1 MAKASIDF
9 NAADIAA
16 QAEEARQSDL
26 DALPYGVIKLDRQG
40 VVKFYSAT
48 EARLS
53 GYGVAPLGQN
63 LFDISQC
70 PNREDLRARIMGA
83 IESGAMENAPVDLE
97 LAWLGDLS
105 NPLREMR
112 IRVQSARDGGVW
124 MFIERD

>member
-1 MAKASIDF
+1 MAKAGIDF

-16 QAEEARQSDL
+16 QAERASQADL
-26 DALPYGVIKLDRQG
+26 DTLPYGVIKLDRRG

-53 GYGVAPLGQN
+53 GYGVQPLGRN

-70 PNREDLRARIMGA
+70 PSREDLRARIMGA
-83 IESGAMENAPVDLE
+83 IEAGVPGSAPVDME

-105 NPLREMR
+105 NPKREMR

-124 MFIERD
+124 MFIDRD

>member
-9 NAADIAA
+9 NATDIAA

-26 DALPYGVIKLDRQG
+26 DALPYGVIKLDRRG
-40 VVKFYSAT
+40 IVKFYSET

-53 GYGVAPLGQN
+53 GYDFIPLGQN
-63 LFDISQC
+63 LFDVSQC
-70 PNREDLRARIMGA
+70 ASREDLRARIMR
-83 IESGAMENAPVDLE
+83 AMENAPVDLE
-97 LAWLGDLS
+97 MAWFGDPN
-105 NPLREMR
+105 NPMREMR

>member
-1 MAKASIDF
+1 MAKAGIDF

-26 DALPYGVIKLDRQG
+26 DALPYGIIKLDRQCR
-40 VVKFYSAT
+40 VTFFSET

-53 GYGVAPLGQN
+53 GHGVTPLGQN
-63 LFDISQC
+63 LFDLSRC
-70 PNREDLRARIMGA
+70 PNREELRAQIKRA
-83 IESGAMENAPVDLE
+83 IENAPADFE
-97 LAWLGDLS
+97 LAWVGDL
-105 NPLREMR
+105 NDPLREMR

>member
-9 NAADIAA
+9 NAPDIAA

-26 DALPYGVIKLDRQG
+26 DALPYGVIKLDRRG
-40 VVKFYSAT
+40 IVKFYSAT

-53 GYGVAPLGQN
+53 GHGMTPLGQN
-63 LFDISQC
+63 LFDVAQC
-70 PNREDLRARIMGA
+70 PNREELRARVMR
-83 IESGAMENAPVDLE
+83 AMENAPVDLE
-97 LAWLGDLS
+97 LGWIGDFS
-105 NPLREMR
+105 DPMRELR

>member
-40 VVKFYSAT
+40 IVKFYSAT

-53 GYGVAPLGQN
+53 GYGVVPLGQN

-70 PNREDLRARIMGA
+70 PNREDLRARIMRA
-83 IESGAMENAPVDLE
+83 IEDAPVDLE
-97 LAWLGDLS
+97 LAWIGDL
-105 NPLREMR
+105 NDPMRELR

>member
-26 DALPYGVIKLDRQG
+26 DALPYGVIKLDRRG

-70 PNREDLRARIMGA
+70 PNREDLRGRIM
-83 IESGAMENAPVDLE
+83 GAMENAPVDLE

>member
-9 NAADIAA
+9 NAPDIAA

-26 DALPYGVIKLDRQG
+26 DALPYGVIKLDRRG

-53 GYGVAPLGQN
+53 GYGVRPFGQN
-63 LFDISQC
+63 LFDIWKS
-70 PNREDLRARIMGA
+70 PNRADLRARVMDA

-97 LAWLGDLS
+97 LAWLGD
-105 NPLREMR
+105 PVDPKRELR

>member
-16 QAEEARQSDL
+16 QAEQASQSDL
-26 DALPYGVIKLDRQG
+26 DALPYGVIKLDRRG
-40 VVKFYSAT
+40 VVKFYSET

-53 GYGVAPLGQN
+53 GYGLRPLGHN

-83 IESGAMENAPVDLE
+83 IENAPADLE
-97 LAWLGDLS
+97 LAWLGDLT
-105 NPLREMR
+105 NPMREMR

>member
-16 QAEEARQSDL
+16 QAEAAHQSDL

-40 VVKFYSAT
+40 IVKFYSAT

-53 GYGVAPLGQN
+53 GYTVVPLGQN
-63 LFDISQC
+63 LFDISQSL
-70 PNREDLRARIMGA
+70 NREDLRARIMGA
-83 IESGAMENAPVDLE
+83 MENPPADLE
-97 LAWLGDLS
+97 LAWVGDLA
-105 NPLREMR
+105 NPMRELR

>member
-9 NAADIAA
+9 NAANIAA

-26 DALPYGVIKLDRQG
+26 DSLPYGVIKLDRQCR
-40 VVKFYSAT
+40 VIFFSKT

-53 GYGVAPLGQN
+53 GHNVPVGQN
-63 LFDISQC
+63 LFDFSPC
-70 PNREDLRARIMGA
+70 PNREELRGQIKRAK
-83 IESGAMENAPVDLE
+83 ENAPADLE
-97 LAWLGDLS
+97 LAWVGDL
-105 NPLREMR
+105 NDPLREMR

>member
-53 GYGVAPLGQN
+53 GYGVRPLGQN

-83 IESGAMENAPVDLE
+83 MENAPVDLE

-105 NPLREMR
+105 NPLRELR

>member
-16 QAEEARQSDL
+16 QAEEASQSDL

-40 VVKFYSAT
+40 VVKFYSET

-53 GYGVAPLGQN
+53 GTGVMPLGHN
-63 LFDISQC
+63 LFDIAQC
-70 PNREDLRARIMGA
+70 ANREDLRGRIM
-83 IESGAMENAPVDLE
+83 GAMENAPADLE
-97 LAWLGDLS
+97 LAWLGDPS
-105 NPLREMR
+105 NPKRELR

>member
-26 DALPYGVIKLDRQG
+26 DALPYGVIKLDRRG

-70 PNREDLRARIMGA
+70 PNREDLRRRIM
-83 IESGAMENAPVDLE
+83 GAMENAPVDLE

>member
-9 NAADIAA
+9 NAPDIAA
-16 QAEEARQSDL
+16 LAEEARQSDL
-26 DALPYGVIKLDRQG
+26 DILPFGVIKLDRQG
-40 VVKFYSAT
+40 IVRFYSQA

-53 GYGVAPLGQN
+53 GYNVSPLGRN

-70 PNREDLRARIMGA
+70 ASREDLRARIMGA
-83 IESGAMENAPVDLE
+83 MESGAMENTPVDLE
-97 LAWLGDLS
+97 LAWFGDP
-105 NPLREMR
+105 NDPKREMR